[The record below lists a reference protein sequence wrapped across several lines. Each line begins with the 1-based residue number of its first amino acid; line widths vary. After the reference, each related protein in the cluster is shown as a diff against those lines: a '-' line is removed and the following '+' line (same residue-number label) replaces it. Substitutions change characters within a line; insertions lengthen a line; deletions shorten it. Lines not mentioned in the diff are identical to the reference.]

1 MKPMKA
7 ALSGSHVFD
16 VALMRMTFSVFGQ
29 RQPATAHQRDSL
41 ITSALAPGGFTRFFP
56 KSRRL
61 FDNLYYLSTY
71 V

>member
-16 VALMRMTFSVFGQ
+16 VALMRMTFSVFGR

-56 KSRRL
+56 KSWRL